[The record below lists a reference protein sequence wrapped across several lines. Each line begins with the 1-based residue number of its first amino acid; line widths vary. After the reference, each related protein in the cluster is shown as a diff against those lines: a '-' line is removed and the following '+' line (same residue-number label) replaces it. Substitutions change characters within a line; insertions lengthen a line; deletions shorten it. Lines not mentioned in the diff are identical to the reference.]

1 LSQKQIDLF
10 VSPVLRRTWLSRTQ
24 IDLVVSVVVLA
35 VITWM
40 VWEARQ
46 WDVRARLFPLAV
58 GIPAV
63 GVALLQV
70 GFAVRGLRTASGSPI
85 VADALSGVPIVPDA
99 TAGAR
104 TRQMVAWILGITAA
118 IVLFGFEVGSALITF
133 AFLRYA
139 ARERIVLS
147 LIISVITYASFLVV
161 FDRALNIPMPPG
173 LLTGW
178 K

>member
-1 LSQKQIDLF
+1 LSRKQIDL
-10 VSPVLRRTWLSRTQ
+10 L
-24 IDLVVSVVVLA
+24 VSVVVLA
-35 VITWM
+35 VISWM

-58 GIPAV
+58 GIPAI
-63 GVALLQV
+63 GVALVQV
-70 GFAVRGLRTASGSPI
+70 GFAVRSLRTASGPS
-85 VADALSGVPIVPDA
+85 IVPDA
-99 TAGAR
+99 SAGAR
-104 TRQMVAWILGITAA
+104 TRQMLAWILAITAA

-139 ARERIVLS
+139 ARERIALS
-147 LIISVITYASFLVV
+147 LIISIITYASFLAV